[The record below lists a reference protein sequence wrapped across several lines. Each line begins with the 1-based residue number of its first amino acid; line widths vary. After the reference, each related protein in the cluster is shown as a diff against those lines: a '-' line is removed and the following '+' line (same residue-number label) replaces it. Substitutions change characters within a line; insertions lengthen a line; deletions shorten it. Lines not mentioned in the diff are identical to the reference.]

1 MQLRPQQEK
10 IAVSSLSQQQAIRDK
25 CFHPSGA
32 FVEFKREEI
41 EQSIPERFERI
52 VRQYPNR
59 LAVTTQARP
68 RGLTY
73 EELNDNV
80 NRIAGRLVDACG
92 EQNEPV
98 AIFIE
103 KEEIAIAA
111 ILGALKAGKIYVPV
125 DPSAPQEKIVSIL
138 EDCQARFMVADSMRQ
153 PIAQG
158 LCGNRYTLINVD
170 ELANDNSGTNP
181 SVAVAPDRL
190 AFILYTSGTTGSP
203 KGIVQNHRNVLHS
216 IRAYT
221 NDIHLCPDDRL
232 TLLFS
237 LSFHGAVRNFLG
249 ALLNGGSVHCFD
261 PKKGSLNELIT
272 WMISQEITVYHSSA
286 TLFRNFAPLLSGKNQ
301 RLKLRIVQL
310 AAEAVVA
317 GDVELFRR
325 FFPQTC
331 IFSNRLGTTETG
343 TYLRFQMDINTPLA
357 GSSVPV
363 GYPVDGMHVFLVDEE
378 GKEVGRD
385 VVGEIA
391 VNGRYLAPGYWRRP
405 DLTNST
411 FVSDASGSDERTY
424 FTGDM
429 GRMDSDDCFFHLG
442 RKDFQVKIRGF
453 RVGLG
458 ELETAL
464 LNHPGIKEVAVVSLN
479 KENNEERL
487 VAYFVPVLTEPVPK
501 ISELRSFLREKLPDY
516 MIPSAFMLLDKM
528 PLTPNGKI
536 DRKALPP
543 PDRGRPELDTTYVL
557 PRTPLERQLAEL
569 WATVLGLDR
578 VGIYDNFF
586 DLGGHSIAASR
597 VVSHLMQA
605 LQLEIPLQSLLRS
618 PTIAEMAE
626 VITRGQTRQLSETE
640 LNGILAE
647 LDSLSDEQAR
657 QVVAQGQGGKFREKR
672 E

>member
-1 MQLRPQQEK
+1 MTELSA
-10 IAVSSLSQQQAIRDK
+10 IAPKLPPEQKAIRAK
-25 CFHPSGA
+25 CFHPTGK
-32 FVEFKREEI
+32 FVEFGKEEV
-41 EQSIPERFERI
+41 EQTIPERFEKI

-59 LAVTTQARP
+59 LAVTTKARP
-68 RGLTY
+68 QGLTY

-80 NRIAGRLVDACG
+80 NRIARRLVDAHG

-98 AIFIE
+98 AIFID
-103 KEEIAIAA
+103 KEELAIAA
-111 ILGALKAGKIYVPV
+111 ILGALKAGKIYVPLE
-125 DPSAPQEKIVSIL
+125 PSAPREKIISIL
-138 EDCQARFMVADSMRQ
+138 NDSQARYIVADSVGQ
-153 PIAQG
+153 PVAQS
-158 LCGNRYTLINVD
+158 LCGNRCTLINVD
-170 ELANDNSGTNP
+170 ELANANDNSGTNP
-181 SVAVAPDRL
+181 SVAVTADHL

-203 KGIVQNHRNVLHS
+203 KGIVQNHRNVLHA
-216 IRAYT
+216 IMAYT
-221 NDIHLCPDDRL
+221 NDIHLCPEDRL

-237 LSFHGAVRNFLG
+237 LSFHGAVRNLLG

-261 PKKGSLNELIT
+261 PKRQSLSELIT

-286 TLFRNFAPLLSGKNQ
+286 TLFRNFAPLLSGNNQ
-301 RLKLRIVQL
+301 PLKLRIVQL

-343 TYLRFQMDINTPLA
+343 TYLRFHMDVNTPLA
-357 GSSVPV
+357 GPSVPV
-363 GYPVDGMHVFLVDEE
+363 GYPVDGMRVFLVDDE

-391 VNGRYLAPGYWRRP
+391 VKSRYLAPGYWRRP

-429 GRMDSDDCFFHLG
+429 GRMDIDGCFVHLG

-458 ELETAL
+458 EVETAL
-464 LNHPGIKEVAVVSLN
+464 MNHPDITEVAVVSL
-479 KENNEERL
+479 KRENDEERL
-487 VAYFVPVLTEPVPK
+487 VAYFVSVLRKPAPK
-501 ISELRSFLREKLPDY
+501 ISELRSFLKEKLPDY

-536 DRKALPP
+536 DRQALPP
-543 PDRGRPELDTTYVL
+543 PDTVRPELDTAYAP

-569 WATVLGLDR
+569 WETVLGLER

-605 LQLEIPLQSLLRS
+605 LQLETPLQALLRS

-626 VITRGQTRQLSETE
+626 VITRSQTKQLSEAE
-640 LNGILAE
+640 LNRILAE

-657 QVVAQGQGGKFREKR
+657 QILAQKQGREGREKG